1 MAGSTCLH
9 EHVPSNIGHQTL
21 SYFIVICLQVLKME
35 SLILKTLGFYICVPT
50 TVDFLERF
58 LKATECSDSESLK
71 VEALA
76 KVR

>member
-1 MAGSTCLH
+1 MIS
-9 EHVPSNIGHQTL
+9 
-21 SYFIVICLQVLKME
+21 LQVLKME

-50 TVDFLERF
+50 IVDFLERF
-58 LKATECSDSESLK
+58 LKATECSESDSLK